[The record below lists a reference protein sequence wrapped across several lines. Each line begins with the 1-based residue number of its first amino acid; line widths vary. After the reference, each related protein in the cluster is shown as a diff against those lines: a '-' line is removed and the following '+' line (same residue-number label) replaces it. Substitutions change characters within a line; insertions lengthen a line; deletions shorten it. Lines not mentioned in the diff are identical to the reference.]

1 MITTA
6 SADATTTKSQAPCA
20 DLMAGEASQM
30 APAVVGKDQQDSDR
44 SFCGSENG
52 ISSKSGNSK
61 ARVSKVTRRHPQVTS
76 SHVETTSSPSTST
89 ELANNLLSLMSKV
102 RNEMRVQPTGTLE
115 KSEEEPIPFLV

>member
-1 MITTA
+1 
-6 SADATTTKSQAPCA
+6 
-20 DLMAGEASQM
+20 MAGAASQM

-52 ISSKSGNSK
+52 LSSKSGNSK

-76 SHVETTSSPSTST
+76 SSHVETTSSPGTST
-89 ELANNLLSLMSKV
+89 DLANKLRSLMSK
-102 RNEMRVQPTGTLE
+102 MRGGLHTEPAGTLE

>member
-1 MITTA
+1 
-6 SADATTTKSQAPCA
+6 
-20 DLMAGEASQM
+20 MAGAASQM

-52 ISSKSGNSK
+52 FSSKSGNSK

-76 SHVETTSSPSTST
+76 AREETIPSPGTST
-89 ELANNLLSLMSKV
+89 ELANNLRAIMSK
-102 RNEMRVQPTGTLE
+102 MRGGLHTEPAGTLE